1 MLSLKL
7 FEENLMKLKAL
18 FLGLSLIS
26 IPSFTF
32 SAESSES
39 ADEGSSIFDEVV
51 VTARKR
57 EESAQSVPIP
67 ISALGGDR
75 LEARNITEIQDITK
89 LTPNLNFSA
98 QGINSTV
105 TNVFLRGIGQS
116 NWSETQDPKIGIY
129 IDGVYLSRPQG
140 GMVDLIDV
148 DRVEVLRGP
157 QGTLFGRNTTAGL
170 IHIITKDPTEA
181 LEGFVNLGVGTEGHS
196 VVRGVFNLPVTD
208 KLSARFAMMTKETD
222 GFITNQITGED
233 QGNEDSQSFRAS
245 VKYSGDTYNARFT
258 FDHFETDELATLS
271 SCRFIAPANGALA
284 TGFPAVAFLAG
295 TYDTMRNNCQET
307 SRYLGRDN
315 NPNQHATTD
324 TDSFTLTQSLDLGIG
339 TLTMIS
345 NHREIENYNGTWG
358 WGMGSGNSPTTT
370 TTNLLDVINYEQEFD
385 VDSHEIRLSGDTD
398 NLSWTIGAYTFE
410 EDNYGITD
418 VPVLGGYTPPAPT
431 AWPMF
436 YMVIPGV
443 LNVAQTVMGT
453 QMFGSRTQYNVVTNS
468 NDAFFAEGTY
478 VINDKTD
485 ITVGVRRTEDDRKYT
500 RGQYLYGGA
509 FDPGNNCPGN
519 IDPTTMMATSETCYQ
534 EVDYSETTSRVI
546 LSHQNSENVMTYYSY
561 SKGYSSG
568 GFNQAIDMK
577 AFLPEV
583 SDNYEVGFKSTLR
596 DGTLRLNGTYFYN
609 SYENQQITVGRVING
624 QPTADIINAEE
635 ATIEGIE
642 LELLAQLSDSWA
654 MTMTYGFMD
663 GKYNSFTVDDYA
675 YDPTTFVTTI
685 TQRDLSDTPFG
696 YAGDNGK
703 SHTFDV
709 ALIHTQTLSSGANVV
724 SQLGLT
730 KRDNSWGTMRHTP
743 GSELPG
749 YNLVDG
755 RIAISLPDGVTT
767 ITLWGTNLTDK
778 EYISSMLW
786 QGGDPEIGDPSLGM
800 AADYWGQPRRFGI
813 EWRRDF

>member
-1 MLSLKL
+1 MRIKIILLSL
-7 FEENLMKLKAL
+7 
-18 FLGLSLIS
+18 SLLT
-26 IPSFTF
+26 IPSFSY
-32 SAESSES
+32 SAEE
-39 ADEGSSIFDEVV
+39 ESSIFDEVV

-67 ISALGGDR
+67 ISALDGDR
-75 LEARNITEIQDITK
+75 LESRNITEIADVTK

-181 LEGFVNLGVGTEGHS
+181 LEGFANLGIGTEGHI
-196 VVRGVFNLPVTD
+196 VMRGVLNVPMGD
-208 KLSARFAMMTKETD
+208 KLSARFAVMSKETD
-222 GFITNQITGED
+222 GFIKNQITGED

-245 VKYSGDTYNARFT
+245 FKYTGDAYNARFT
-258 FDHFETDELATLS
+258 FDHFESDELAMIS

-284 TGFPAVAFLAG
+284 TGFPAVAYLAG
-295 TYDTMRNNCQET
+295 TYDTMRKNCQET
-307 SRYLGRDN
+307 SRHLGRDN
-315 NPNQHATTD
+315 NPNQNTTSE
-324 TDSFTLTQSLDLGIG
+324 TDSFTLTQSLDIGVG

-358 WGMGSGNSPTTT
+358 WGMGSGNSPTTS
-370 TTNLLDVINYEQEFD
+370 TTNLLDVINNVSEND
-385 VDSHEIRLSGDTD
+385 IDSHEIRLSGDTD

-410 EDNYGITD
+410 EDNYGIID
-418 VPVLGGYTPPAPT
+418 VPVLRGYTPPSPA
-431 AWPMF
+431 AWPF
-436 YMVIPGV
+436 YYFVIPGV

-453 QMFGSRTQYNVVTNS
+453 QMFGSRTQYNIVTNS

-485 ITVGVRRTEDDRKYT
+485 ITVGMRRTEDDRQFT
-500 RGQYLYGGA
+500 RGQWLYAGNNAKGA
-509 FDPGNNCPGN
+509 FDIGNNCPGN
-519 IDPTTMMATSETCYQ
+519 IDPTTMMAKSETCYQ

-546 LSHQNSENVMTYYSY
+546 VSHATTEDVMTYFSY

-583 SDNYEVGFKSTLR
+583 SDNYEVGFKGTFR
-596 DGTLRLNGTYFYN
+596 DGTMRLNGTYFSN
-609 SYENQQITVGRVING
+609 TYENQQITVGRVIDG
-624 QPTADIINAEE
+624 QPTADIINAKE
-635 ATIEGIE
+635 AEIEGIE
-642 LELLAQLSDSWA
+642 LELLAQLSESWS

-663 GKYNSFTVDDYA
+663 GKYNDFTVDDYS
-675 YDPTTFVTTI
+675 YDPATFVTTI

-696 YAGDNGK
+696 YSGDNGK
-703 SHTFDV
+703 SHTFDM

-730 KRDNSWGTMRHTP
+730 KRDNSWGTLRHTP
-743 GSELPG
+743 GSNTPG
-749 YNLVDG
+749 YSLLDG
-755 RIAISLPDGVTT
+755 RITYSLPDGVTT
-767 ITLWGTNLTDK
+767 LTFWGTNLTDK
-778 EYISSMLW
+778 EYRSGMLW

>member
-1 MLSLKL
+1 MRINTIL
-7 FEENLMKLKAL
+7 
-18 FLGLSLIS
+18 LGLSLIT

-32 SAESSES
+32 SAEE
-39 ADEGSSIFDEVV
+39 ESSIFDEVV

-67 ISALGGDR
+67 ISALGGDQM
-75 LEARNITEIQDITK
+75 EARNITEIADITK
-89 LTPNLNFSA
+89 LTPNLNFAA

-181 LEGFVNLGVGTEGHS
+181 LEGFANVGVGTEGH
-196 VVRGVFNLPVTD
+196 VVMRGVLNVPISD
-208 KLSARFAMMTKETD
+208 KLSARFAVMSKETD
-222 GFITNQITGED
+222 GFIENQITGEK

-245 VKYSGDTYNARFT
+245 FKYTDDAYNARFT
-258 FDHFETDELATLS
+258 FDHFESDEMAMLS
-271 SCRFIAPANGALA
+271 SCRFIAPANGAVA
-284 TGFPAVAFLAG
+284 TGFPAVAYLAG
-295 TYDTMRNNCQET
+295 TYDTMKKNCEET

-315 NPNQHATTD
+315 NPNQHATSD
-324 TDSFTLTQSLDLGIG
+324 TDSFTLTQNLDIGIG

-358 WGMGSGNSPTTT
+358 WGMGSGNSPTTS
-370 TTNLLDVINYEQEFD
+370 TTNLLDVINNVSEND
-385 VDSHEIRLSGDTD
+385 IDSHEIRLSGDTD

-410 EDNYGITD
+410 EDNYGIID
-418 VPVLGGYTPPAPT
+418 VPVLRGYTPPSPA
-431 AWPMF
+431 AWPF
-436 YMVIPGV
+436 YYFVIPGV

-453 QMFGSRTQYNVVTNS
+453 QMFGSRTQYNIVTNS

-485 ITVGVRRTEDDRKYT
+485 VTVGMRRTEDDRQFT
-500 RGQYLYGGA
+500 RGQWLYVGNNAKGA
-509 FDPGNNCPGN
+509 FDIGNNCPGN
-519 IDPTTMMATSETCYQ
+519 IDPTTMMAKSETCYQ

-546 LSHQNSENVMTYYSY
+546 LSHQNSENLMTYFSY

-583 SDNYEVGFKSTLR
+583 SDNYEAGFKSTLR
-596 DGTLRLNGTYFYN
+596 DGTVRLNGTYFSN
-609 SYENQQITVGRVING
+609 TYENQQITVGRVIDG
-624 QPTADIINAEE
+624 QPTADIINAKE
-635 ATIEGIE
+635 ASIEGIE
-642 LELLAQLSDSWA
+642 IELLAQLSESWA
-654 MTMTYGFMD
+654 MTMTFGFMD
-663 GKYNSFTVDDYA
+663 GKYNSFTVDDYS

-696 YAGDNGK
+696 YSGDNGK
-703 SHTFDV
+703 SHTFDM
-709 ALIHTQTLSSGANVV
+709 ALIHTQALSSGANVV

-730 KRDNSWGTMRHTP
+730 KRDNSWGTLRHTP
-743 GSELPG
+743 GSDLPG

-755 RIAISLPDGVTT
+755 RIAFSLPDGVTT

-778 EYISSMLW
+778 EYRSGMLW

>member
-1 MLSLKL
+1 MKIKVLFISLSLL
-7 FEENLMKLKAL
+7 T
-18 FLGLSLIS
+18 
-26 IPSFTF
+26 IPSFTI
-32 SAESSES
+32 SAEE
-39 ADEGSSIFDEVV
+39 ESSIFDEVV

-67 ISALGGDR
+67 ISALDGDR
-75 LEARNITEIQDITK
+75 LESRNITEIADVTK
-89 LTPNLNFSA
+89 LTPNLNFAA

-181 LEGFVNLGVGTEGHS
+181 FEGFANLGVGTEGHT
-196 VVRGVFNLPVTD
+196 VMRGVLNVPMSD
-208 KLSARFAMMTKETD
+208 NLSARFAVMSKETD
-222 GFITNQITGED
+222 GFIKNQITGQD

-245 VKYSGDTYNARFT
+245 LKYTGDSYNARLT
-258 FDHFETDELATLS
+258 YDRFESDELSNLS

-284 TGFPAVAFLAG
+284 TGFPAVAYLAG
-295 TYDTMRNNCQET
+295 TYDTMQKNCNET
-307 SRYLGRDN
+307 SRFLGRDN
-315 NPNQHATTD
+315 NPNQSATSE
-324 TDSFTLTQSLDLGIG
+324 TDSITLTQSLDIGLG

-358 WGMGSGNSPTTT
+358 WGMGSGNSPTTS
-370 TTNLLDVINYEQEFD
+370 TTNLLDVINNRSEND

-398 NLSWTIGAYTFE
+398 NLTWTVGFYTFE
-410 EDNYGITD
+410 EDNYGIID
-418 VPVLGGYTPPAPT
+418 VPVLRGYTPPAPT

-436 YMVIPGV
+436 YLVIPGV
-443 LNVAQTVMGT
+443 LNVAETVMGT
-453 QMFGSRTQYNVVTNS
+453 QMFGSRTQYNDVTNS

-478 VINDKTD
+478 VISDKTD
-485 ITVGVRRTEDDRKYT
+485 ITVGMRRTEDDRRFT
-500 RGQYLYGGA
+500 RGQYLYVGNNAQGP
-509 FDPGNNCPGN
+509 FDPTNNCPGN
-519 IDPTTMMATSETCYQ
+519 IDPATMMAKSETCTQ

-546 LSHQNSENVMTYYSY
+546 LSHQNSENLMTYYSY

-568 GFNQAIDMK
+568 GFNQGIDMK
-577 AFLPEV
+577 PYLPEV

-596 DGTLRLNGTYFYN
+596 DGTMRLNGTYFYN
-609 SYENQQITVGRVING
+609 NYENQQITVGRVIDG
-624 QPTADIINAEE
+624 QPTADIINAKE
-635 ATIEGIE
+635 AQIEGIE
-642 LELLAQLSDSWA
+642 LELLAQLSDGLA
-654 MTMTYGFMD
+654 LTVTYGLMD
-663 GKYNSFTVDDYA
+663 GKYKNFTVDDYL

-685 TQRDLSDTPFG
+685 SQRDLSDTPFG
-696 YAGDNGK
+696 YSGDNGK
-703 SHTFDV
+703 SYTFDI
-709 ALIHTQTLSSGANVV
+709 ALIHTQSLSAGANVV
-724 SQLGLT
+724 SQIGLT
-730 KRDNSWGTMRHTP
+730 KRDNSWGTLRHTP
-743 GSELPG
+743 GSEMPG

-755 RIAISLPDGVTT
+755 RIAFNLADGVTT

-778 EYISSMLW
+778 EYRSGMLW